1 MSTETTET
9 TELQPEKMVLCKV
22 IGDKPVDRVMKG
34 GTVELTEA
42 NAAFFVKEELVEIV
56 EIEEPASK
64 PVEEPA
70 TKKAAKLPEAK
81 GL

>member
-34 GTVELTEA
+34 GTLELTEA
-42 NAAFFVKEELVEIV
+42 NADFFVKAKLVEI
-56 EIEEPASK
+56 IEPEAEPTPK
-64 PVEEPA
+64 Q
-70 TKKAAKLPEAK
+70 AAKQAAKPPEPK
-81 GL
+81 L